1 MRWSKKS
8 DRLLQLEQ
16 LLLSHPTGLRRVEL
30 ARRLGVNR
38 STVTRDIQDL
48 SDALALVEEDD
59 GRLWIDP
66 ANSLTRL
73 RLTLDECLAVHL
85 ATRLYTSRSDRHNP
99 PAASALRKLGTALE
113 PVAPLIG
120 RHVGRS
126 ADAVDGPD
134 RREDPQYLTSL
145 STLARAWAQGR
156 KVRLSYESRPGQAA
170 ERVLSIWLIEP
181 YALGMTTYAIG
192 WLEPPGEPR
201 VLKVERIRSI
211 DILPDEPYDLPADF
225 DAETLLRGAWG
236 VWISAGDPVE
246 VRLRFAPEA
255 VHRLRETRWHP
266 TESLTEMKDGG
277 VEWRATVADW
287 TEMIPWVQG
296 WGALAEVL
304 APPALREHVWMQ
316 VAALAVRYGLTPGPA
331 GETEA

>member
-1 MRWSKKS
+1 MRWSKKA
-8 DRLLQLEQ
+8 DRLLHLEQ
-16 LLLSHPTGLRRVEL
+16 LLLAHPAGLKRIEL

-48 SDALALVEEDD
+48 SEALALVEEDD

-66 ANSLTRL
+66 SNSLTRL

-113 PVAPLIG
+113 PAAPLIG
-120 RHVGRS
+120 RHVSRS
-126 ADAVDGPD
+126 ADAVDGTD
-134 RREDPQYLTSL
+134 RREDPQYLASL

-156 KVRLSYESRPGQAA
+156 KVRLRYESRPGQAA
-170 ERVLSIWLIEP
+170 ERILSVWLIEP
-181 YALGMTTYAIG
+181 YALGMTTYTIG

-211 DILPDEPYDLPADF
+211 TILPDQPYELPEDF
-225 DAETLLRGAWG
+225 DAATLLRGAWG
-236 VWISAGDPVE
+236 VWISSASPME
-246 VRLRFAPEA
+246 VRLRFASEA
-255 VHRLRETRWHP
+255 GRRLRETRWHP
-266 TESLTEMKDGG
+266 SETLTEQEDGG
-277 VEWRATVADW
+277 VEWRATVLDW

-296 WGALAEVL
+296 WGALVEVL
-304 APPALREHVWMQ
+304 EPPALREHLRKQ
-316 VAALAVRYGLTPGPA
+316 VTILAERYGLAPGSANEA
-331 GETEA
+331 GS